1 MILAAAHAL
10 PARRIP
16 SAEID
21 RRCGLAAGRIE
32 AATGVATRYHVD
44 GESQIDLAVAA
55 ARTALDR
62 AGLAPGRIDLVLGA
76 NAVPYQPLPATA
88 PLVARGLGIADGQAA
103 AYDLNASCLSFLP
116 ALDHAA
122 TQIALGR
129 ARHALVFS
137 SEIASRAL
145 DFAGDPFVAAHFGDG
160 AAAVVLG
167 PSPHS
172 ALGRIAAC
180 RFRAY
185 PSAYAAC
192 GLRAGGTALDFHADP
207 AAFAAEAWFRMD
219 GEALFRLTARH
230 FRAFTQDLLD
240 EAGWRMDEVDLVVPH
255 QASPRALSRMA
266 RALEVPPGR
275 MVDISADYGNQVA
288 ASIPTALALAFE
300 RGLMPP
306 GRRILM
312 LGTAAGVSFGGL
324 ALAT

>member
-32 AATGVATRYHVD
+32 AATGVAARYHVE

-55 ARTALDR
+55 SRVALDR

-76 NAVPYQPLPATA
+76 NAVPYQALPATA
-88 PLVARGLGIADGQAA
+88 PLVARGLGISDGQAA

-167 PSPHS
+167 PGT
-172 ALGRIAAC
+172 GRIAAC

-240 EAGWRMDEVDLVVPH
+240 EAGWRMTDVDLVVPH
-255 QASPRALSRMA
+255 QASPRALARMA
-266 RALEVPPGR
+266 RVLEVPPGR
-275 MVDISADYGNQVA
+275 MVDISAEYGNQVA

-300 RGLMPP
+300 RGLMLP

>member
-21 RRCGLAAGRIE
+21 RRCGLPEGRTE
-32 AATGVATRYHVD
+32 AATGIAARFHVT

-62 AGLAPGRIDLVLGA
+62 AGVAPAAIDLVLGA

-88 PLVARGLGIADGQAA
+88 PLVARSLGIADGQAA
-103 AYDLNASCLSFLP
+103 AYDLNATCLSFLP

-167 PSPHS
+167 PGS
-172 ALGRIAAC
+172 GRIAAC
-180 RFRAY
+180 RLRSY
-185 PSAYAAC
+185 PSGYEAC
-192 GLRAGGTALDFHADP
+192 GLRSGGTAIDLRADP
-207 AAFAAEAWFRMD
+207 AGFAAGAWFHME

-230 FRAFTQDLLD
+230 FRAFLQDLLD
-240 EAGWRMDEVDLVVPH
+240 EAGWTMAGTDLILPH
-255 QASPRALSRMA
+255 QASPRALSRLA

-275 MVDISADYGNQVA
+275 MIDISAEYGNQVA
-288 ASIPTALALAFE
+288 ASIPTALAIAQE
-300 RGLMPP
+300 RGLLGP
-306 GRRILM
+306 GRRVLL
-312 LGTAAGVSFGGL
+312 LGTAAGVTFGGL
-324 ALAT
+324 ALET

>member
-32 AATGVATRYHVD
+32 AATGVAARYHVE

-55 ARTALDR
+55 ARAALDR
-62 AGLAPGRIDLVLGA
+62 AGLVPGRIDLVLGA
-76 NAVPYQPLPATA
+76 NAVPYQALPATA

-167 PSPHS
+167 PGT
-172 ALGRIAAC
+172 GRIAAC
-180 RFRAY
+180 RFRTY

-230 FRAFTQDLLD
+230 FRAFTQALLD
-240 EAGWRMDEVDLVVPH
+240 EAGWRMADVDLVLPH
-255 QASPRALSRMA
+255 QASPRALARMA
-266 RALEVPPGR
+266 RVLEVPPGR